1 MSKFIVLAAVLALS
15 VVACNKKEEAAAPA
29 EGTTVEQTAPADTAP
44 TTEAAPAA
52 EAMPAE
58 GTAAPTEAPAEQH

>member
-29 EGTTVEQTAPADTAP
+29 EGTTVEQTAPVETAP
-44 TTEAAPAA
+44 TTEAAPEAA
-52 EAMPAE
+52 PATE
-58 GTAAPTEAPAEQH
+58 AAPTEAPAEQH